1 MHAITF
7 EVDERIAH
15 KTSWYRVVESR
26 RDVSGRLQSAVL
38 VQHGGKGKVA
48 NITNQ
53 IERKKVIIVESSHA
67 RYD

>member
-7 EVDERIAH
+7 EVDERITH

-38 VQHGGKGKVA
+38 VQHAGKGKVA

-53 IERKKVIIVESSHA
+53 IERRKQ
-67 RYD
+67 